1 MTPIILLL
9 VQCLTIQVLPSHVKR
24 VIDGDTFI
32 LYSVG
37 VPNEERVRILGVDT
51 PELGM
56 PGADSARAYTIRWLT
71 AGSFVMKA
79 CKRDSFG
86 RYLAVITRYSDTL
99 SVDLIRDG
107 HGIYR

>member
-1 MTPIILLL
+1 MIASLLL
-9 VQCLTIQVLPSHVKR
+9 AQCLTVQVLSNHVKR

-37 VPNEERVRILGVDT
+37 VPNEERVRVLGVDT
-51 PELGM
+51 PELGVS
-56 PGADSARAYTIRWLT
+56 GADSARSYTIRWLT
-71 AGSFVMKA
+71 KGTFSIVA

-86 RYLAVITRYSDTL
+86 RYLATVTRGSDTL

-107 HGIYR
+107 HGIPR